1 MGAAFKWSVHSPHSP
16 HSWPVVGRV
25 REWARK
31 GGGKPATNGWLSR
44 LVKRIKEEIVLAM
57 ILKWLGT
64 TTVLLLITLT
74 VDVRAQSE
82 AQSAK
87 QTPAQSQEQSPAS
100 PEEQSATQS
109 DEKPTE
115 QPSAQSTTESEE
127 QPPDPSADQ
136 PGAEPVEQPSAQ
148 SEQHPP
154 TRSPKQ
160 SPEQTPTQPEERP
173 AAQPKAP
180 PARLPPADAYR
191 LTVTI
196 HGAFGL
202 CNNDEFGSEEL
213 YVVVKRLDLDLQD
226 RIDDIEREAQ
236 QITGRSSWRYAEQ
249 RVDSLRKQDFDS
261 KSDPLSEAE
270 LESLERFRSKKPSER
285 TGDEAKD
292 FRSLRAREP
301 ISTADASVLARMREL
316 KTQRRRL
323 MRQVQMRS
331 SANEPGSLRVYP
343 DDELQVVL
351 MEDDPFFDDTC
362 FGSTVLLDQSSLTTP
377 SLEIK
382 KDEKTL
388 LTLNFRPLSR

>member
-1 MGAAFKWSVHSPHSP
+1 M
-16 HSWPVVGRV
+16 RI
-25 REWARK
+25 RE
-31 GGGKPATNGWLSR
+31 
-44 LVKRIKEEIVLAM
+44 E
-57 ILKWLGT
+57 
-64 TTVLLLITLT
+64 TVLPVTLKGMGT
-74 VDVRAQSE
+74 IAALVLMNLAVDAQAQSE
-82 AQSAK
+82 AQPAK
-87 QTPAQSQEQSPAS
+87 QPPAQSREQSPAS

-109 DEKPTE
+109 EEASSEQPSSQSTTQAEERPPAPPATQSGAEPED
-115 QPSAQSTTESEE
+115 QPSAQSPKQPRDRSPDRSGERSPTQSEE
-127 QPPDPSADQ
+127 RSA
-136 PGAEPVEQPSAQ
+136 AE
-148 SEQHPP
+148 
-154 TRSPKQ
+154 
-160 SPEQTPTQPEERP
+160 
-173 AAQPKAP
+173 PKAP

-236 QITGRSSWRYAEQ
+236 QITGRGSWRYAQQ
-249 RVDSLRKQDFDS
+249 RVDSLRKQDFNS

-270 LESLERFRSKKPSER
+270 VESLARLRDMKPTER
-285 TGDEAKD
+285 TRDQDREL
-292 FRSLRAREP
+292 RLLRARVP

-316 KTQRRRL
+316 ESQRRRL
-323 MRQVQMRS
+323 LRRVQMHS
-331 SANEPGSLRVYP
+331 SANRPGSLRVYP

-362 FGSTVLLDQSSLTTP
+362 FGSTVLLDPSALTTP

-382 KDEKTL
+382 KDDNTL